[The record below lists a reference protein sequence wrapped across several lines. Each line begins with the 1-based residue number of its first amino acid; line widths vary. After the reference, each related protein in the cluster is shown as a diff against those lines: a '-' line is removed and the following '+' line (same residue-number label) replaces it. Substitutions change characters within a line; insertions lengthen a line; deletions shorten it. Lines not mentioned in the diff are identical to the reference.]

1 MAEQLGVADP
11 SCIKNYPERLP
22 TQHEHAREIRG
33 LLGYLEFADAE
44 AEVRTFV
51 ASRAAQ
57 TRDSR
62 RELFDRAVLWLIGG
76 RVLLPG
82 ITTLAQLVTS
92 VRAEQLAAINDHLV
106 EQTPLEMRRELL
118 DTLVVP
124 EGRKV
129 SPLEWMRT
137 ARIVREREPPQ
148 VRFAAE
154 GRAGHGQHVR
164 GGAGRDDPV
173 PGGGQQVADQRHA
186 AAAELE
192 HESVPD
198 G

>member
-1 MAEQLGVADP
+1 MAEQVGVADP
-11 SCIKNYPERLP
+11 ACIKDYPERLP

-33 LLGYLEFADAE
+33 LLGYREFADAE
-44 AEVRTFV
+44 AEVRAFV

-57 TRDSR
+57 TRDSP

-82 ITTLAQLVTS
+82 ITTLAPLITS

-118 DTLVVP
+118 ATLVVP

-137 ARIVREREPPQ
+137 AVAKVSGTGIRRRWTGRRQCGHSARERWTP
-148 VRFAAE
+148 
-154 GRAGHGQHVR
+154 AGSPR
-164 GGAGRDDPV
+164 
-173 PGGGQQVADQRHA
+173 
-186 AAAELE
+186 
-192 HESVPD
+192 
-198 G
+198 